1 MAAAIDEICKDA
13 LDLSPEERVTL
24 AYRLLVS
31 VEPEEGEVDHD
42 AAWDAEIS
50 RRMAEY
56 DAGKSKAI
64 PATEV
69 FAEARRLAPG
79 S

>member
-31 VEPEEGEVDHD
+31 VEPEQGEVDHD

-50 RRMAEY
+50 KRIAEY
-56 DAGKSKAI
+56 DAGKVKTIA
-64 PATEV
+64 AAEL